1 MGTSDKAAAKRKWR
15 NANLF
20 DTQSLESGEGAAN
33 VDNGIDPTYLVK
45 VDLIDGR
52 IVNCSFCLADP
63 GKDTSSGFLDLRGQG
78 AVLNDLYNIGEVT
91 LGGIVMH
98 MDVDLD
104 CAEGILGDAIDMQ
117 VKVFQVKLGELGL
130 QFVSR

>member
-20 DTQSLESGEGAAN
+20 DTQSLKSGEGAAN

-78 AVLNDLYNIGEVT
+78 AVLSTTFTIS
-91 LGGIVMH
+91 
-98 MDVDLD
+98 
-104 CAEGILGDAIDMQ
+104 A
-117 VKVFQVKLGELGL
+117 
-130 QFVSR
+130 R